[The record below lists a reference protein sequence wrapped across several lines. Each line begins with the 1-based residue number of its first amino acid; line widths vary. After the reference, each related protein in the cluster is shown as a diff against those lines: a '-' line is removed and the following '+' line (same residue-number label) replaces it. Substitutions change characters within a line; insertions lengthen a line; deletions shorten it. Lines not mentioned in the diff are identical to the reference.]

1 MSVSR
6 FVEHLF
12 SERKGW
18 ETLWDTAYRY
28 IAPERAAVF
37 HSSQRETAHD
47 IQADVF
53 DSTAIEAAEKLV
65 NLLISGMIPPW
76 SKWFR
81 LVPSTTLDEQAREQM
96 RGPLQDLAALV
107 LQELSG
113 SNFYQESQPML
124 LDRVV
129 GGTGGLSMK
138 VHNGR
143 LAFRCIPLSE
153 LAVSE
158 DSLGRVSH
166 VARRS
171 QIDIASLKR
180 LYEDQLP
187 AQFKEEIA
195 QKKPFDKE
203 DIYEV
208 SALQAD
214 GQWEYKLVLK
224 RPSPEVVL
232 EEDLTPVSRLVVTR
246 WSKVPGHAYGRGPG
260 LRALSD
266 VRALNKI
273 KELTLK
279 NAAIA
284 VGGAWTV
291 VSDGVINPQTLI
303 IEPGVRIPVA
313 SNNPNDPS
321 VLPLPSYADFD
332 VANFSMEDL
341 RNSIKAAFMA
351 DQFQTLGRTPL
362 SATEV
367 AERTRVIASDMGASL
382 SRMQTEFLVPVLKF
396 VLHHLREKGQ
406 APDFVDIQGQFTD
419 VQFVSRLA
427 QAQWSEDFNALV
439 EVLSV
444 AGSIGEVDPRAALV
458 LDGEAAVRELAHL
471 RGIPDKLQRSTEQ
484 VTETLQAAQ
493 QAQQEQDVVD
503 KGLTA

>member
-1 MSVSR
+1 MSVAK
-6 FVEHLF
+6 FAEHLF
-12 SERKGW
+12 TERRGW
-18 ETLWDTAYRY
+18 ETLWDTTYRY

-37 HSSQRETAHD
+37 ATSQRESAD
-47 IQADVF
+47 SIQADVF

-81 LVPSTTLDEQAREQM
+81 LEPSATLDEQTQEQM
-96 RGPLQDLAALV
+96 TEPLQDIASLV
-107 LQELSG
+107 LQTLAA
-113 SNFYQESQPML
+113 SNFYLEAQPML

-138 VHNGR
+138 IHNGR

-153 LAVSE
+153 LAVAE

-171 QIDIASLKR
+171 SIDIESLRR
-180 LYEDQLP
+180 LYEDKLP
-187 AQFKEEIA
+187 TFFKKELDE
-195 QKKPFDKE
+195 KKPFDKE
-203 DIYEV
+203 DTYEV
-208 SALQAD
+208 SKLQAD
-214 GQWEYKLVLK
+214 GQWEYMLVLK
-224 RPSPEVVL
+224 RPTPEVVL
-232 EEDLTPVSRLVVTR
+232 ETDITPVSRLVVSR

-279 NAAIA
+279 NAAVA

-291 VSDGVINPQTLI
+291 VSDGVLNPQTLI

-382 SRMQTEFLVPVLKF
+382 SRLQTEFLVPVLKF
-396 VLHHLREKGQ
+396 VLHHLRQKGQ

-427 QAQWSEDFNALV
+427 QAQWSEDFNSLV

-444 AGSIGEVDPRAALV
+444 AGSVGELDPRAALV
-458 LDGEAAVRELAHL
+458 MDGEAAVRELANL
-471 RGIPDKLQRSTEQ
+471 RGIPARLQRSTEQ
-484 VTETLQAAQ
+484 VTENLQAAQ
-493 QAQQEQDVVD
+493 QAQQEGNVVD
-503 KGLTA
+503 EGLTG